1 MMCSQGVVE
10 AVLFLEHEHAA
21 VMRGGGGGSMKRGT
35 GKRHHINC
43 GRMKKLEG
51 TQAVGVPEKEK

>member
-1 MMCSQGVVE
+1 
-10 AVLFLEHEHAA
+10 
-21 VMRGGGGGSMKRGT
+21 MKRGT